1 MLNSHEPF
9 ATGLHHHALT
19 EPASPPIDRLL
30 ADLHQ
35 VVIDSQSDSLGSA
48 KSTGLLYRVS
58 SLTLVAGWLATVLT
72 SIGFYPKLA
81 PWALTVLLCGIVS
94 TVGLGAPSWI
104 RAIRE
109 WKSLEADTVAAVG
122 RNLARW
128 HHAILQIRATYTHDQ
143 LTFSK
148 RYVSDVASQLRGRL
162 AFIIGAFDKVGAIPL
177 IGTTA
182 FALANFNK
190 GGTPYVMWCTAAAA
204 AGLFYV
210 IAIRFAEVAFTLERF
225 ALILDHAAVKQ
236 N

>member
-81 PWALTVLLCGIVS
+81 PWALTVLLYGIVS

-128 HHAILQIRATYTHDQ
+128 HNTILQIRATYTHCGFNRSMQQHDGIV
-143 LTFSK
+143 LPVYRSL
-148 RYVSDVASQLRGRL
+148 VSCADVR
-162 AFIIGAFDKVGAIPL
+162 
-177 IGTTA
+177 
-182 FALANFNK
+182 
-190 GGTPYVMWCTAAAA
+190 
-204 AGLFYV
+204 
-210 IAIRFAEVAFTLERF
+210 
-225 ALILDHAAVKQ
+225 
-236 N
+236 